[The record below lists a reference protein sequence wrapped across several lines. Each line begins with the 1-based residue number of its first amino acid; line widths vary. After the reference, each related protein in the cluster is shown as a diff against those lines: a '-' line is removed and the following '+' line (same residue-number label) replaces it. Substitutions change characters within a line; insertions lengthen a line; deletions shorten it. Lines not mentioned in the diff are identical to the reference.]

1 MQAYFNGLRCLAEK
15 AVDAV
20 QTNIAMKKILMS
32 KHIVKIESE
41 IAALFAAEP
50 DNAFTAEEICKRIF
64 PGLKH
69 AARKRRV
76 EVLKAARNLMK
87 REGNLSYIRSS
98 ARGHTVIFF
107 KETCVISYAM
117 ACQKRWPWRPKS
129 DAELRARLSEG
140 GEHFKDIQPGG
151 AWWRHTQM
159 RIAKRE
165 GDVNRFEEL
174 RAEQDESLA
183 SMAAAIRERF

>member
-1 MQAYFNGLRCLAEK
+1 LRCLAKK
-15 AVDAV
+15 AVDGGS
-20 QTNIAMKKILMS
+20 NKHRDEKILMS
-32 KHIVKIESE
+32 KHIAKIESE

-64 PGLKH
+64 PDLKH
-69 AARKRRV
+69 AARKRRAA
-76 EVLKAARNLMK
+76 VLKAARNLMK
-87 REGNLSYIRSS
+87 REGKLSYTRSS

-107 KETCVISYAM
+107 IDTCVISYAM

-159 RIAKRE
+159 RIAKRV
-165 GDVNRFEEL
+165 GDVKRFEEL

>member
-1 MQAYFNGLRCLAEK
+1 
-15 AVDAV
+15 
-20 QTNIAMKKILMS
+20 MS
-32 KHIVKIESE
+32 NKPGYEEVFVSKRVAKIESE
-41 IAALFAAEP
+41 IAALFVAEP
-50 DNAFTAEEICKRIF
+50 DNAFTIEEICKRIF
-64 PGLKH
+64 PDLKH

-76 EVLKAARNLMK
+76 AVLKAASNLMK
-87 REGNLSYIRSS
+87 REGKLSYIRSP

-107 KETCVISYAM
+107 IDTCVISYAM

-165 GDVNRFEEL
+165 GDLNRFEVL

-183 SMAAAIRERF
+183 SMAAAIGERF

>member
-1 MQAYFNGLRCLAEK
+1 
-15 AVDAV
+15 
-20 QTNIAMKKILMS
+20 
-32 KHIVKIESE
+32 
-41 IAALFAAEP
+41 
-50 DNAFTAEEICKRIF
+50 
-64 PGLKH
+64 
-69 AARKRRV
+69 
-76 EVLKAARNLMK
+76 MK
-87 REGNLSYIRSS
+87 REGKLSYIGSS

-107 KETCVISYAM
+107 IDTCVISYAM
-117 ACQKRWPWRPKS
+117 ACQKRWPWRPTS

-140 GEHFKDIQPGG
+140 GEHFKDIRPGG

-165 GDVNRFEEL
+165 GDLKRFEEL